1 MNTQPKFKVGD
12 QVQIH
17 VSGSPIDGHTGVII
31 WINQY
36 PITKGPHAGK
46 NEYTLMLPTGPDRY
60 ILEENL
66 EKVGEFDL
74 SGYIGWQGG
83 PDA

>member
-1 MNTQPKFKVGD
+1 
-12 QVQIH
+12 
-17 VSGSPIDGHTGVII
+17 
-31 WINQY
+31 
-36 PITKGPHAGK
+36 
-46 NEYTLMLPTGPDRY
+46 MLPTGPDRY